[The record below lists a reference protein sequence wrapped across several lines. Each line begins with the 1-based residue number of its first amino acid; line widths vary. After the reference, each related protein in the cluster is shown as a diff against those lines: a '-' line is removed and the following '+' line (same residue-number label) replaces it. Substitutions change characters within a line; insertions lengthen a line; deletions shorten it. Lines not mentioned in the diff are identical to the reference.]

1 MKVVI
6 AGSAKLPI
14 EIERWVDYW
23 NKKNNCEVLNFPKQ
37 IPAENFEQ
45 IYPEVHVDFF
55 KNIIETDILF
65 VANEEKNNIL
75 GYIGAETFAELSFG
89 LTQKLIYNK
98 KIKLILAHMP
108 SQDVS
113 CYNEIVLWLKLGW
126 IDEILN

>member
-6 AGSAKLPI
+6 AGSAKLPT
-14 EIERWVDYW
+14 EIGQWVGYW
-23 NKKNNCEVLNFPKQ
+23 NKQNNCEVLNFPKQ

-45 IYPEVHVDFF
+45 IYPAIHVEFF
-55 KNIIETDILF
+55 KDITETDTLF
-65 VANEEKNNIL
+65 IANEEKNNTP

-89 LTQKLIYNK
+89 LTQKLVYNK
-98 KIKLILAHMP
+98 NIKLVLAHMP
-108 SQDVS
+108 SPNVS